1 MDHRIALEL
10 DEGRRGT
17 FGKWLFAELA
27 EMSKSLRDNASR
39 MIPQNVSEENERKD
53 MLAQSNILE
62 DLITQIPS
70 KIGEELKKSKTTS
83 NEQ

>member
-17 FGKWLFAELA
+17 FGKWLFIELA